1 MNILLTGG
9 SRGIGTAVVRAL
21 HAGGHT
27 IVFTYNR
34 ERTRADELV
43 AELGDRVF
51 AARCDVADAAALP
64 ALVAETIDRL
74 GSIDVL
80 VNNAG
85 VFDPAHAIDE
95 ASYEEWQRAWAD
107 TLAINLTGDANA
119 ATFDENPFFGNEY
132 DAWRAGWQRT
142 FDVNL
147 FGAANLSFLV
157 MQHMRERRRGK
168 ILNIVSRAAHRG
180 ELTFADYGASKAALT
195 NLTKSIARSCAKD
208 GIVAIAIAPGF
219 IETDMAAADLE
230 MRGGELAA
238 EVPMGYVGKPGE
250 VASIVAFFAS
260 DAANYANGAT
270 IDVNGG
276 SYVR

>member
-1 MNILLTGG
+1 MNVLLTGG
-9 SRGIGTAVVRAL
+9 SRGIGAASVRAL
-21 HAGGHT
+21 HASGASV
-27 IVFTYNR
+27 VFTYNR
-34 ERTRADELV
+34 E
-43 AELGDRVF
+43 AELATALCGELGSRVY
-51 AARCDVADAAALP
+51 AAQCDIADHGALP
-64 ALVAETIDRL
+64 NLVQETIERL

-80 VNNAG
+80 VN
-85 VFDPAHAIDE
+85 
-95 ASYEEWQRAWAD
+95 
-107 TLAINLTGDANA
+107 NA
-119 ATFDENPFFGNEY
+119 ATFDENPFFGNDY
-132 DAWRAGWQRT
+132 DSWRTRWQRT

-157 MQHMRERRRGK
+157 LQHMRERGRGK

-195 NLTKSIARSCAKD
+195 NLTKSMARSCARD

-219 IETDMAAADLE
+219 IETDMAAPDLAE
-230 MRGGELAA
+230 RGEELAA
-238 EVPMGYVGKPGE
+238 EVPLGYVGKPEE

>member
-1 MNILLTGG
+1 MNVLLTGG
-9 SRGIGTAVVRAL
+9 SRGIGAASVKAL
-21 HAGGHT
+21 HAAGAS

-34 ERTRADELV
+34 EAERAQSLCS
-43 AELGDRVF
+43 ELGSRVY
-51 AARCDVADAAALP
+51 AVRSDIADHEALP
-64 ALVAETIDRL
+64 GLVNEALQRL

-80 VNNAG
+80 VNNA
-85 VFDPAHAIDE
+85 
-95 ASYEEWQRAWAD
+95 
-107 TLAINLTGDANA
+107 
-119 ATFDENPFFGNEY
+119 ATFDENPFFDNDY
-132 DAWRAGWQRT
+132 ATWRAGWQRT

-147 FGAANLSFLV
+147 FGAANLSYLV
-157 MQHMRERRRGK
+157 LQHMRERGSGK

-219 IETDMAAADLE
+219 IRTDMAAADLE
-230 MRGGELAA
+230 VREDELAA
-238 EVPMGYVGKPGE
+238 EVPMGYVGDPEE

-260 DAANYANGAT
+260 GAANYANGAT

>member
-1 MNILLTGG
+1 MNVLLTGG
-9 SRGIGTAVVRAL
+9 SRGIGAASVRAL
-21 HAGGHT
+21 HAAGAN

-34 ERTRADELV
+34 EAELANTLCDELGSRV
-43 AELGDRVF
+43 YAEQ
-51 AARCDVADAAALP
+51 CDIADGAALP
-64 ALVAETIDRL
+64 ALVTSCIERM

-80 VNNAG
+80 VN
-85 VFDPAHAIDE
+85 
-95 ASYEEWQRAWAD
+95 
-107 TLAINLTGDANA
+107 NA
-119 ATFDENPFFGNEY
+119 ATFDENPFFDTTYE
-132 DAWRAGWQRT
+132 AWRTGWQRT

-147 FGAANLSFLV
+147 FGAANLTYLV
-157 MQHMRERRRGK
+157 LQHMRERARGK

-195 NLTKSIARSCAKD
+195 NLTKSIARSCAPY

-219 IETDMAAADLE
+219 IETDMAAPDLE
-230 MRGGELAA
+230 TRGHEIAA
-238 EVPMGYVGKPGE
+238 EVPMGYVGKPEE
-250 VASIVAFFAS
+250 VAAIVAFFAS

>member
-1 MNILLTGG
+1 MNVLLTGG
-9 SRGIGTAVVRAL
+9 SRGIGRAAVRAL
-21 HAGGHT
+21 HESGAS

-34 ERTRADELV
+34 ESEQALSLCN
-43 AELGDRVF
+43 ELGSRVW
-51 AARCDVADAAALP
+51 AQQCNVADHDTLP
-64 ALVAETIDRL
+64 ALVDAALEHL

-80 VNNAG
+80 VNNAA
-85 VFDPAHAIDE
+85 VF
-95 ASYEEWQRAWAD
+95 
-107 TLAINLTGDANA
+107 L
-119 ATFDENPFFGNEY
+119 ENPFFSNDY
-132 DAWRAGWQRT
+132 AAWRAGWQGT

-147 FGAANLSFLV
+147 FGAANLTYLV
-157 MQHMRERRRGK
+157 LQHMRERGRGK

-230 MRGGELAA
+230 TRGGEVAG
-238 EVPMGYVGKPGE
+238 EIPMGYVGKPEE
-250 VASIVAFFAS
+250 VASIISFFAS

>member
-21 HAGGHT
+21 HAGGHA

-80 VNNAG
+80 VN
-85 VFDPAHAIDE
+85 
-95 ASYEEWQRAWAD
+95 
-107 TLAINLTGDANA
+107 NA